1 MKTLDLFKNQRSA
14 QKINESI
21 EKIFGKKINLE
32 SFNLEQLQ
40 DARNKLRTQLHDA
53 RSQSGFNENIENET
67 VTQAQWMLDAINAE
81 IAERAEYVVDTSVE
95 EGFSSEVEEFL
106 QQVAQDGNYDMLSD
120 AQNGK
125 YGPEIEKV
133 VQDMYNDVAA
143 DFGLHPDD
151 EFEEI
156 YDKMLDNIA
165 LDYNDSDRDPD
176 EGGETDDAYAM
187 ASAGFGSDED
197 YGDYGNNEYES
208 IEEKGNPDAYKK
220 KSPETKPGDVQT
232 TDPNAIEFLKTA
244 RQAAPHAT
252 SDLEASTIMLA
263 KLQQNVQRELNKLQS
278 QNKNQEAEINKL
290 EKENDEQDSS
300 IKKLVADNAEK
311 EERFQELNAMIA
323 AQGGQATPQ
332 QIQAAKMAQDLEK
345 KMAPKTQ
352 SAQQFVKSIGQG
364 LPRQARSQSEPQMS
378 SAEPKGTKVE
388 AIGKPKLTR
397 IHYFQVSGND
407 QDLAAQ
413 AGLKQD
419 KGGNWVM
426 YQFDKSGVPFN
437 QSFAKAVNMFGRP
450 KSISVSETMNP
461 IKKVDVP
468 AVMRKKSGDP
478 NWKVTQ
484 QDLEKDKEQ
493 TATTTQGIA
502 AKKKQLGIDTD
513 TMEVAPPTAK
523 GERMVKH
530 IKKGY
535 ANDGKLS
542 KKEKGIAYATA
553 WKQHNKEKN
562 ESQQVDELSRDTVK
576 SYAEKKKEVIT
587 KNPPTTKQQVGKD
600 LKGVKGAL
608 ERLRGIKP
616 TSESTESGEKMT
628 KLTEGEIQ
636 QASAI
641 VTAKTMVDRVGR
653 WIEELSGMEND
664 TLLQLGDSIRDEMG
678 SEQAKNFI
686 SAVAPAIQAAL
697 ENLKQTRET
706 LSTGVRSLTG
716 EEQPAEMLGGEEG
729 DIAPAAG
736 DEMNMPAEEPA
747 ADEFA
752 AAEPAAGVGD
762 SGREQRESI
771 DFQNR
776 LLKVLAG

>member
-1 MKTLDLFKNQRSA
+1 MKTTDLFKNNRSSK
-14 QKINESI
+14 KINESI

-40 DARNKLRTQLHDA
+40 DARNKLRTQIHDA
-53 RSQSGFNENIENET
+53 RSQSGFNETIENEAL
-67 VTQAQWMLDAINAE
+67 TQAQWMLDAINAE
-81 IAERAEYVVDTSVE
+81 IAERDEFVVDSDVQ
-95 EGFSSEVEEFL
+95 EGYSSEVEEFL
-106 QQVAQDGNYDMLSD
+106 QKVAQDGNYDMLND

-125 YGPEIEKV
+125 YGPEIEQA
-133 VQDMYNDVAA
+133 VQDMYNDVSA

-151 EFEEI
+151 DFEEI
-156 YDKMLDNIA
+156 YDKMLDNIE
-165 LDYNDSDRDPD
+165 LDYSDSDRDPD

-208 IEEKGNPDAYKK
+208 IEEKGNPQNFTKK
-220 KSPETKPGDVQT
+220 DKEPEEKTRPSLSQYQ
-232 TDPNAIEFLKTA
+232 DPNVLDLTRRARADSPHLDNDQEAVLALFAKQDKILQTNIKTLQKQNKDQEDEIKA
-244 RQAAPHAT
+244 
-252 SDLEASTIMLA
+252 LE
-263 KLQQNVQRELNKLQS
+263 KDNKELQS
-278 QNKNQEAEINKL
+278 NLIKQNLDQQEQ
-290 EKENDEQDSS
+290 EK
-300 IKKLVADNAEK
+300 
-311 EERFQELNAMIA
+311 RFQDLTAKIA
-323 AQGGQATPQ
+323 AQDGQATPQ
-332 QIQAAKMAQDLEK
+332 QISAAKAAQQLEK
-345 KMAPKTQ
+345 EYEPKRQ
-352 SAQQFVKSIGQG
+352 QAQQFLKQVGSKLGQSRLG
-364 LPRQARSQSEPQMS
+364 QSRSTESMES
-378 SAEPKGTKVE
+378 
-388 AIGKPKLTR
+388 IGKPKLSR
-397 IHYFQVSGND
+397 IHYFQVSSND
-407 QDLAAQ
+407 RDLAAQ
-413 AGLKQD
+413 LGLKQD
-419 KGGNWVM
+419 KGGNWVL

-437 QSFAKAVNMFGRP
+437 QTFAKAVNMFGRP
-450 KSISVSETMNP
+450 KSISVSENMNP
-461 IKKVDVP
+461 VKKVDIP

-493 TATTTQGIA
+493 TATTAQGIS
-502 AKKKQLGIDTD
+502 AKKKQLGVD

-535 ANDGKLS
+535 ADDGKLT

-553 WKQHNKEKN
+553 WKQHNKSKN

-576 SYAEKKKEVIT
+576 SYAEKKKAVISQ
-587 KNPPTTKQQVGKD
+587 NPPTTKQQVGKD

-616 TSESTESGEKMT
+616 TSESTELGENMT
-628 KLTEGEIQ
+628 KLTEGEVQ

-664 TLLQLGDSIRDEMG
+664 TLLNLGDSIRDEMG
-678 SEQAKNFI
+678 QEQAKNFI

-697 ENLKQTRET
+697 ENLKATRET
-706 LSTGVRSLTG
+706 LATGVRSLTG
-716 EEQPAEMLGGEEG
+716 EEQPAEMLGAEPGSDESELG
-729 DIAPAAG
+729 AASP

-752 AAEPAAGVGD
+752 AAEPAAGGLGD
-762 SGREQRESI
+762 AGREQRESI
-771 DFQNR
+771 DYQNR